1 VPFFLLFIL
10 GCLLVDH
17 LWPREAK
24 HSEKGEPRQG
34 MSLYIVKVRQYFAQK
49 TVMHGQN
56 TKHTASVFTT
66 GSINDQ
72 FGNASGR
79 SKREFYK
86 QKDGA

>member
-1 VPFFLLFIL
+1 
-10 GCLLVDH
+10 VDH
-17 LWPREAK
+17 FWPREAK
-24 HSEKGEPRQG
+24 HSEKGEHRQG
-34 MSLYIVKVRQYFAQK
+34 MSKYIAKVRQYFAQK
-49 TVMHGQN
+49 TVMHGQI

-86 QKDGA
+86 EKDGA